1 MLAIFIFLFYIIILD
16 YYLIYVHNASIQT
29 QDQIVFVSDD
39 NFLSLFVHTCIYSLI
54 QLSLRQSDHGWWNKL
69 NFYYSVISL
78 INENLLQNQI
88 IITCFCFAFNHDD
101 WNGKSIRP
109 GI

>member
-1 MLAIFIFLFYIIILD
+1 MLVIFIFLFYIIILD
-16 YYLIYVHNASIQT
+16 YYLIYVRNASIQT

-39 NFLSLFVHTCIYSLI
+39 NFLSLFVHIYSLI

-88 IITCFCFAFNHDD
+88 IITCFCFAFNHDN